1 MDISNAP
8 MGPRRR
14 ATVEIGEEHDRTH
27 LIERVLDDASGR
39 RSAVKVFGTDYPTA
53 DSTAVRYYIHVC
65 DLARVTGRED
75 PVRDGL
81 RRAKNPS
88 IFVVDA
94 NKSRETMGWA
104 HERSD
109 LATIF
114 ADAWRWHDKRFS

>member
-14 ATVEIGEEHDRTH
+14 ATVEIGEEHDWTH

-81 RRAKNPS
+81 RRAKIP
-88 IFVVDA
+88 
-94 NKSRETMGWA
+94 
-104 HERSD
+104 
-109 LATIF
+109 
-114 ADAWRWHDKRFS
+114 RFSWSTRTSPARQWAGRTSGPTSQ